1 MLFVTLARIC
11 LSEQLEK
18 SLETYPG
25 VILLVSITYST
36 YPLLYLTGVLLI
48 LSHFPPLCSSLT
60 LSSLCFPLSHSHTH
74 SLSLTPSLP
83 SLSLSIPS
91 LPLYHLS
98 QQEEL
103 VERALGVDWQRC
115 MKMMATHTTLRTQTT
130 TLRKRWEW
138 STFRTFLW
146 LLPTTFALFQDT
158 YIVSPSTPRMT
169 IPDFQRQAEALFKVF
184 MSTCKGSFIAS
195 ITNVLCNTHVHIYNL
210 LMRNAVTSICS
221 CGVVIPYSGKF
232 SGGGGC

>member
-115 MKMMATHTTLRTQTT
+115 MKTMATHTTLRTQTT

-146 LLPTTFALFQDT
+146 LFAYHVCLVPGYIHCFSVNPSHDYSWFPTSGRSLVQ
-158 YIVSPSTPRMT
+158 
-169 IPDFQRQAEALFKVF
+169 
-184 MSTCKGSFIAS
+184 G
-195 ITNVLCNTHVHIYNL
+195 IYEYL
-210 LMRNAVTSICS
+210 
-221 CGVVIPYSGKF
+221 
-232 SGGGGC
+232 